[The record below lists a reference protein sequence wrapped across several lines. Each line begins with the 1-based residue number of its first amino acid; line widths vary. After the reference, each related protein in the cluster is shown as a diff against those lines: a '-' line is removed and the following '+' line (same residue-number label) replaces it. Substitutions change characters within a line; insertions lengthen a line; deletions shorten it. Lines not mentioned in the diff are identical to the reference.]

1 MIKRAGDGVSLVVKI
16 CEPHFGDAFS
26 NDVEKAG
33 DSPLGESGPIWGNL
47 SGTAEVS
54 FRLMCL
60 MRRGLF
66 LCPFSRASYFLRR
79 NS

>member
-16 CEPHFGDAFS
+16 CEAHFGDAFS

-47 SGTAEVS
+47 SGTAEVKLS
-54 FRLMCL
+54 SHVFNET
-60 MRRGLF
+60 
-66 LCPFSRASYFLRR
+66 RAFFMSIFTC
-79 NS
+79 